1 MGELLPQAA
10 FLCLPCSFTVCVCTW
25 DVFLVCFSAFSAFFF
40 LPIMMIIAF
49 SPFKRI
55 IVGVH
60 GAFVA
65 LPAVARVAGAIV
77 GGCATRT

>member
-40 LPIMMIIAF
+40 PAHYDDYCFLAF
-49 SPFKRI
+49 
-55 IVGVH
+55 
-60 GAFVA
+60 
-65 LPAVARVAGAIV
+65 
-77 GGCATRT
+77 